1 MKYLSLIF
9 LLGLSSSIALSQDF
23 EINVLDKSAQPM
35 PYAFILLNG
44 KPITVSDTLG
54 KAFIRIDKLIEG
66 DTISIS
72 YLGTRPTNVIFN
84 DSLKLS
90 RKHNFYLDESVYMLN
105 EVEVNYFDVEKLF
118 NKSIRDFPVLFF
130 NCKMMGDFLYNFSY
144 EKTRYSKQISG
155 SLVATNDT
163 RYEPRRW
170 GWFDPPIE
178 FLTVDDTNKFAKTL
192 NFNVHNA
199 LWLANL
205 SARLWQR
212 KNKSAKPFYS
222 YLGEKD
228 SLKVFRV
235 SYPKSIFQKFYYQIV
250 LYTDK
255 ETKYLK
261 HVEIDAYN
269 DEPIEPPSN
278 NYQYRF
284 IIKYDCD
291 LYTHKKPKRP
301 AIYLPIN
308 IDYTFQ
314 TIDYSIVK
322 LTLSHIKIKI

>member
-1 MKYLSLIF
+1 MKYLSFVF
-9 LLGLSSSIALSQDF
+9 LLVISSSLARAQDF
-23 EINVLDKSAQPM
+23 EINVLDKRSQPM
-35 PYAFILLNG
+35 PYAFILING

-54 KAFIRIDKLIEG
+54 KAFIRINKLTEG
-66 DTISIS
+66 DTIGIS
-72 YLGTRPTNVIFN
+72 YLGTRPTNVIFD
-84 DSLKLS
+84 DSLKLKK
-90 RKHNFYLDESVYMLN
+90 KHNFYLDKSVHMLN
-105 EVEVNYFDVEKLF
+105 DVEVTYFDVEKLF
-118 NKSIRDFPVLFF
+118 NKSIRDFPVLYF
-130 NCKMMGDFLYNFSY
+130 NCKMTGDFLYKYSY
-144 EKTRYSKQISG
+144 EKTLYSKQISG
-155 SLVATNDT
+155 SLVASNDT
-163 RYEPRRW
+163 RYEPRHW

-178 FLTVDDTNKFAKTL
+178 FITIDDTNKFAKSL

-199 LWLANL
+199 LSFANL

-212 KNKSAKPFYS
+212 KIKSAKPFYS

-255 ETKYLK
+255 QTKYLK

-269 DEPIEPPSN
+269 DEPVLPPSN

-291 LYTHKKPKRP
+291 LYTHKKPKRQ
-301 AIYLPIN
+301 AIYLPTN

-314 TIDYSIVK
+314 TIEYSIVK
-322 LTLSHIKIKI
+322 LTLTHIKIKI